1 MCQGLP
7 EQGYSIRGEGRAVMK
22 YVIIGNSAAG
32 IGAVQ
37 GIRELDKDGDITM
50 ISDENY
56 HTYSRPLISYW
67 LKGDVTE
74 EGMKYRPNEFY
85 TENKANALLG
95 KKVVSIDKK
104 NKTVLMD
111 DASVTEYDKLLVAT
125 GSNPFVPQLEG
136 LDKVKNKF
144 TFMKMD
150 DVRAVRE
157 RLSKNSKVLII
168 GAGLIGL
175 KAAEAMV
182 RFTNNITVIDL
193 SERILPAVLNEEAS
207 HIMKH
212 HIETT
217 GVRFVL
223 GTTVKEFSENTATL
237 TNGDSIDFDILIL
250 AVGVRP
256 NTELIDAIGGKV
268 DRGIVTD
275 DTQAVKGLSDIYAA
289 GDCTKSHDIT
299 SNTDKMIAILPNA
312 FMQGNVAGKN
322 MAGGVA
328 HYTNAFPMNAA
339 GFFGLHII
347 TAGSYSGE
355 EHTTISE
362 SGYKNLFIADNKLK
376 GFILMGD
383 MINNAG
389 IYTSL
394 VREQT
399 PLNEV
404 DLALLLEK
412 PALMAFPAEYRK
424 EKLGGQR

>member
-1 MCQGLP
+1 
-7 EQGYSIRGEGRAVMK
+7 
-22 YVIIGNSAAG
+22 
-32 IGAVQ
+32 
-37 GIRELDKDGDITM
+37 
-50 ISDENY
+50 
-56 HTYSRPLISYW
+56 
-67 LKGDVTE
+67 
-74 EGMKYRPNEFY
+74 
-85 TENKANALLG
+85 
-95 KKVVSIDKK
+95 
-104 NKTVLMD
+104 
-111 DASVTEYDKLLVAT
+111 
-125 GSNPFVPQLEG
+125 
-136 LDKVKNKF
+136 
-144 TFMKMD
+144 
-150 DVRAVRE
+150 
-157 RLSKNSKVLII
+157 
-168 GAGLIGL
+168 
-175 KAAEAMV
+175 
-182 RFTNNITVIDL
+182 
-193 SERILPAVLNEEAS
+193 
-207 HIMKH
+207 

-355 EHTTISE
+355 EHTAISE

>member
-37 GIRELDKDGDITM
+37 GFRELDKDGDITM

-85 TENKANALLG
+85 TENKVNALLG

-223 GTTVKEFSENTATL
+223 GTTVKDFSENTATL

-355 EHTTISE
+355 EHTAISE

>member
-85 TENKANALLG
+85 TENKVNALLG

-237 TNGDSIDFDILIL
+237 TNGDSIDLDILIL

-355 EHTTISE
+355 EHTAISE

-412 PALMAFPAEYRK
+412 PALMSFPAEYRK
-424 EKLGGQR
+424 EKMGGQK

>member
-85 TENKANALLG
+85 TENKVNALLG

-125 GSNPFVPQLEG
+125 GSDPFVPQLEG

-275 DTQAVKGLSDIYAA
+275 DTQAVKGFSDIYAA

-355 EHTTISE
+355 EHTAISE

>member
-74 EGMKYRPNEFY
+74 EGMKYRPNKFY
-85 TENKANALLG
+85 TENKVNALLG

-111 DASVTEYDKLLVAT
+111 DASITEYDKLLVAT
-125 GSNPFVPQLEG
+125 GSDPFVPQLEG

-237 TNGDSIDFDILIL
+237 TNGDSIDLDILIL

-355 EHTTISE
+355 EHTAISE

>member
-37 GIRELDKDGDITM
+37 GIRELDKGGDITM

-85 TENKANALLG
+85 TENKVNALLG

-355 EHTTISE
+355 EHTAISE